1 MSSVTPPT
9 HLEVATTTSTYGQG
23 EKGAERL
30 GNLSKD
36 RKGIDMRGGG
46 PGNSR
51 WESSMC
57 QKYSNRWENT
67 PRGLSLI
74 HCNCF
79 QIMRRG
85 EHLEGRSDL
94 IAVFLAVT
102 PGMLGAGRGGTN
114 HSMLGQGWGLS
125 ILTSACPPPRTQ
137 LGKGWGVMSSQPWR
151 PGLALWERTRKGLR
165 KARNCGRRW
174 RGQ

>member
-1 MSSVTPPT
+1 
-9 HLEVATTTSTYGQG
+9 
-23 EKGAERL
+23 
-30 GNLSKD
+30 
-36 RKGIDMRGGG
+36 
-46 PGNSR
+46 
-51 WESSMC
+51 MC

-102 PGMLGAGRGGTN
+102 PGTLGAGRCGTTR
-114 HSMLGQGWGLS
+114 SVLERGRELA
-125 ILTSACPPPRTQ
+125 IFTSPQPPPRTQ
-137 LGKGWGVMSSQPWR
+137 LGKGRSS
-151 PGLALWERTRKGLR
+151 
-165 KARNCGRRW
+165 
-174 RGQ
+174 